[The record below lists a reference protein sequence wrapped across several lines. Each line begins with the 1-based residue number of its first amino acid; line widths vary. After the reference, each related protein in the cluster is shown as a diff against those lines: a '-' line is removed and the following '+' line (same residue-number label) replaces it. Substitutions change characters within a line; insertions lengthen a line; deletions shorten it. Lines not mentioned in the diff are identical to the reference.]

1 MTHTHTPTL
10 EKRQKLW
17 FPHSERVAAIR
28 AAGYLCRDE
37 KPKTLWFVAQSSNY
51 SLIRM
56 QFASAPCHAITE
68 NLSLDCILYWA
79 SVWKFLIKWIPVCAV
94 STYVLT
100 AFGRQFFSS
109 GCSMPRILSN
119 TCLFAPAPPHRKNNS
134 NEFYALSV
142 NLHAPWIHNEMFTRQ
157 NAVRFITEQFENML
171 LYVACRHGCYFIARF
186 RLDLCKLRRCID
198 ETPFELVGKIDFT
211 VASHFFFGKLSGA

>member
-1 MTHTHTPTL
+1 MSRRKTENFVICRPIEQL
-10 EKRQKLW
+10 FSNKD
-17 FPHSERVAAIR
+17 AIR
-28 AAGYLCRDE
+28 IRPLRCNYRKFVSRLYIILSEGLEVFNKMNSGLCRLDIRSHCVWT
-37 KPKTLWFVAQSSNY
+37 PVF
-51 SLIRM
+51 LIRM
-56 QFASAPCHAITE
+56 LNAPDI
-68 NLSLDCILYWA
+68 
-79 SVWKFLIKWIPVCAV
+79 V
-94 STYVLT
+94 
-100 AFGRQFFSS
+100 
-109 GCSMPRILSN
+109 N

-142 NLHAPWIHNEMFTRQ
+142 NLHAPWIQNEMFTRQ